1 MKTIA
6 MVNDGV
12 VANLAKWD
20 GVSEWN
26 PSEEF
31 TLVDVTDIS
40 VGIGWAV
47 VDGAFVAPVVVDIT
61 L

>member
-20 GVSEWN
+20 GV

-47 VDGAFVAPVVVDIT
+47 VDGAFVAPVVVDKT